1 TEHGIAMGGHAPR
14 VLFAREGYGAFPSE
28 LSTQHQVALFN
39 PEEERIA
46 QGCALSWLFME
57 NAAAAIEKANGRID
71 LLPLTI
77 NRTFN
82 DFCRDCQ
89 ADSSGAWRRQDV
101 LRGGLPHL
109 AKQRELFLL
118 CPYEAVEVPLCVF

>member
-1 TEHGIAMGGHAPR
+1 
-14 VLFAREGYGAFPSE
+14 
-28 LSTQHQVALFN
+28 
-39 PEEERIA
+39 
-46 QGCALSWLFME
+46 ME

-118 CPYEAVEVPLCVF
+118 CPYEAVEVPLCVFQKSHNRQLLLWRGVDHRNTEELLRVEAHS